1 MLTRAMTT
9 ALTLA
14 LVAAGPMRASAEDYK
29 WPNNIP
35 PEAKQLME
43 PLPLSSTGQVVP
55 GFPNGAPP
63 VSADGLKLSDEDIA
77 KLKAGKHTAG
87 LVMHTMDASWP
98 HLQVAGITN
107 TLKDYGI
114 EVIGATDAKFN
125 VGQQISD
132 LEQMIARKPD
142 VIFSIPIDPK
152 SESEAYKKAA
162 AAGIKLVFL
171 DNVPVNMTPGKDYVA
186 VVAADNEK
194 NAFFAADELAK
205 AIGGKGEVGILT
217 LVYDYYYSVA
227 ARKVGALKAFA
238 QYPDIKVVGVGTF
251 TSPEKAYEVATSML
265 TANPNL
271 KGLFVAWDTPAQQAV
286 AAAKTLGRDLIIT
299 TNDLATDSAV
309 NVARGVP
316 RRWSAAALRSRRGG
330 GQGRGAGVARQR
342 GASLCLGAHASG
354 EESQLAERPQAG
366 HQGRS
371 ARLADQ
377 TLRRQVLLTFRAR
390 QVTACRAQSK
400 PRGAIV

>member
-1 MLTRAMTT
+1 MLTKLMTT
-9 ALTLA
+9 ALTFA

-43 PLPLSSTGQVVP
+43 PLPLSPTGQVVP
-55 GFPNGAPP
+55 GFPNGAPA
-63 VSADGLKLSDEDIA
+63 VSADGLKLTDDDIA

-87 LVMHTMDASWP
+87 LVMHTMDAGWP

-107 TLKDYGI
+107 TLKDYGV

-194 NAFFAADELAK
+194 NAFFAADELTK

-217 LVYDYYYSVA
+217 LVYDYYYYSVA

-299 TNDLATDSAV
+299 TNDLAADSAV
-309 NVARGVP
+309 NVARGEFLAVGAQQP
-316 RRWSAAALRSRRGG
+316 YDQGVAEAKVAALALLAKEAPPYVSVPTLRVKKANLLSALK
-330 GQGRGAGVARQR
+330 QVTKEDPP
-342 GASLCLGAHASG
+342 ASLIKLC
-354 EESQLAERPQAG
+354 
-366 HQGRS
+366 
-371 ARLADQ
+371 ADKC
-377 TLRRQVLLTFRAR
+377 F
-390 QVTACRAQSK
+390 
-400 PRGAIV
+400 

>member
-1 MLTRAMTT
+1 MLTRILTT
-9 ALTLA
+9 TFTLA
-14 LVAAGPMRASAEDYK
+14 LVAAAAMRASAKDYK

-35 PEAKQLME
+35 PEAKRLME
-43 PLPLSSTGQVVP
+43 PLPLSPTGQAVP
-55 GFPNGAPP
+55 GFPNGAPA

-87 LVMHTMDASWP
+87 LVMHTMDAGWP
-98 HLQVAGITN
+98 HPVAGTTN
-107 TLKDYGI
+107 TLKDYGF

-152 SESEAYKKAA
+152 SESEAYKRAA

-171 DNVPVNMTPGKDYVA
+171 DNVPVDMAPGKDYVS

-227 ARKVGALKAFA
+227 ARKVGAQKAFA

-286 AAAKTLGRDLIIT
+286 ADAKTLGRDLIIT
-299 TNDLATDSAV
+299 TNDLAADSAV
-309 NVARGVP
+309 NVARGEFLAVGAQQP
-316 RRWSAAALRSRRGG
+316 YDQGVAEAKVAALALLGKE
-330 GQGRGAGVARQR
+330 ARPYVSVPTLRVEKTNLLSALKQVTKEDPL
-342 GASLCLGAHASG
+342 ASLIKLC
-354 EESQLAERPQAG
+354 
-366 HQGRS
+366 
-371 ARLADQ
+371 ADKC
-377 TLRRQVLLTFRAR
+377 F
-390 QVTACRAQSK
+390 
-400 PRGAIV
+400 